1 MDCGET
7 IMTLSAFYLI
17 LTGVLLNAFAQLAL
31 KASVAEM
38 GPLSVSIK
46 TFWPVIFSLMEQV
59 WFWVGLFCYGVSVFI
74 WILALSRVDV
84 SIAYPMLSIGY
95 VVNAVAAWSLFGENL
110 NLEKIIGIGII
121 IIGVIVLSR
130 A

>member
-1 MDCGET
+1 
-7 IMTLSAFYLI
+7 MTLSAFYLI